1 MSLRLCR
8 VGARR
13 ITVLA
18 AVDPGLATGKA
29 SDELTFARR
38 PGHAGLEHS
47 WNVRRGNRSNRRH
60 G

>member
-18 AVDPGLATGKA
+18 AVDPGLAAGKA
-29 SDELTFARR
+29 SDELTVARQ

-47 WNVRRGNRSNRRH
+47 
-60 G
+60 